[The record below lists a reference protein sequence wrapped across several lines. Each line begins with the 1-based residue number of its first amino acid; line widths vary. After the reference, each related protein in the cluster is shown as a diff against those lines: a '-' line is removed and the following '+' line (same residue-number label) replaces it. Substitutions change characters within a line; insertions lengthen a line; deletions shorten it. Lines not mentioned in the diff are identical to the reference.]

1 MKQYN
6 DLALDIMNNG
16 VMGTNRTGVADKA
29 LFGKM
34 YEAYLSKDKEGVIN
48 NFPLLTTKK
57 MSLKNIFIELK
68 WKLSGST
75 NIRPLVLQKC
85 NIWTEWP
92 FQAWIKMTGQE
103 ISQYTDSTQT
113 ILTDEWKEALSNY
126 TNQIIADPSFAE
138 EFGDLGITY
147 GHNFRDFGGKN
158 GEGQDQVL
166 EALYRIKN
174 KPDDRRIIIS
184 LWNPTEEKNT
194 LLPPCPCFYQFN
206 SRVPEKLDLNLYQRS
221 CDYFLG
227 VPYNTAQDSL
237 LLSMF
242 GHVTDRDPNKFTHMF
257 GDVHIYHNHLEQ
269 LKIQTEREPKQL
281 PSLWINPE
289 KKDLFEIEWSD
300 IKLLNYECHPALKGE
315 VAV

>member
-1 MKQYN
+1 MKQYT
-6 DLALDIMNNG
+6 DLMKEIMKNG

-34 YEAYLSKDKEGVIN
+34 YEVFMTKGEDGTIHG
-48 NFPLLTTKK
+48 FPLLTTKK
-57 MSLKNIFIELK
+57 IGLKNIFIELK

-92 FQAWIKMTGQE
+92 FQAWLKKTEQKINQFTDT
-103 ISQYTDSTQT
+103 SQTVETDDWKQALSEYNNL
-113 ILTDEWKEALSNY
+113 IITDE
-126 TNQIIADPSFAE
+126 SFAE
-138 EFGDLGITY
+138 EHGNLGVTY
-147 GHNFRDFGGKN
+147 GHNFRDFGGIN
-158 GEGQDQVL
+158 GNGQDQVL
-166 EALYRIKN
+166 EALNRIKN

-184 LWNPTEEKNT
+184 LWDPTEEKNT

-206 SRVPEKLDLNLYQRS
+206 ARVPEKLDLNLYQRS

-227 VPYNTAQDSL
+227 VPYNTAQDAL
-237 LLSMF
+237 LLSLF
-242 GHVTDRDPNKFTHMF
+242 AHVTDRAPNKFTHMF

-269 LKIQTEREPKQL
+269 CEIQSQREPFAL
-281 PSLWINPE
+281 PSIKINPN
-289 KKDLFEIEWSD
+289 KKDLFDIEWDD
-300 IKLLNYECHPALKGE
+300 IELINYQHHPALKGA